1 VITMNDPYRITPAS
15 RPRPSASPFAP
26 SRRSRPSNGG
36 TALRVI
42 LWIGFTVCAVVNIIG
57 NSVGGAAKGVG
68 MVAGLISVGAIVA
81 LIAHHYARCR
91 P

>member
-1 VITMNDPYRITPAS
+1 MNDPYRVTPAAQ
-15 RPRPSASPFAP
+15 PRPSASPIAP
-26 SRRSRPSNGG
+26 SHRSGPPSGG

-57 NSVGGAAKGVG
+57 NSVGGVAKDVG
-68 MVAGLISVGAIVA
+68 MVAGILSVCSIAA
-81 LIAHHYARCR
+81 LIAHHYTRRR